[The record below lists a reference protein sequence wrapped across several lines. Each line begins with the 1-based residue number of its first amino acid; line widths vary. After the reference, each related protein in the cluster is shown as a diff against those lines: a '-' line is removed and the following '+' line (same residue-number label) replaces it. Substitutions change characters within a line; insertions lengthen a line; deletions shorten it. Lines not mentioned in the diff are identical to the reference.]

1 MREERWREGGDTRID
16 LERNIKRDGEKEI
29 WWRELGEEFKWRE
42 WKKNKAERCRKRDP
56 MKRVGRR
63 VKMKRVK
70 EVQWRE
76 KIENRL

>member
-1 MREERWREGGDTRID
+1 
-16 LERNIKRDGEKEI
+16 
-29 WWRELGEEFKWRE
+29 
-42 WKKNKAERCRKRDP
+42 